1 MFGLEIVVI
10 LGVTIFVGTGLAHSL
25 RVAPPVILL
34 IGGVLLGFVP
44 VLREVSLPPE
54 VVLFLFLPALL
65 FWESLTTSLREIRAN
80 FRGIVMTSTLLVVA
94 TAGVVAVIA
103 HALGMPW
110 GPAWVLGAALAPT
123 DATAVGALTRSLPR
137 RNVTLLR
144 AESLIN
150 DGTALVIYGIAVTFT
165 LGEEAITTAHI
176 SWLVLLAYGGG
187 ILIGS
192 ALAWLVLKTRSRL
205 DHPVQETVLSILTPF
220 LGYLLAEM
228 IEASG
233 VLAVVTAGLIMSQAA
248 PRRARAGTRR
258 QSDGFWSLA
267 TYLLNASL
275 FVLVGLELQAAIRAL
290 EAPLIIR
297 GLLLIALVSVALIV
311 VRIVFLFTTTQ
322 LIRLLDRRPA
332 QRLRRMSYRAR
343 IVSGLCGFRGA
354 VSLAAALGV
363 PLLLSSGEPFPERDM
378 LVFVTAGVIVV
389 TIVVQGIL
397 LPLVL
402 RWAALARDTAIE
414 QEKLLAQ
421 RTAAE
426 EVLMDIDRLAA
437 QLNTEAPVTERL
449 RQEYATHLRVLDA
462 GAGLVEA
469 EEELRHHQQ
478 YTALRLAVLENKRA
492 TMVRLRNEEHIDDT
506 VLRQLQS
513 TMDAEELRL
522 APEDLTE

>member
-1 MFGLEIVVI
+1 
-10 LGVTIFVGTGLAHSL
+10 
-25 RVAPPVILL
+25 
-34 IGGVLLGFVP
+34 
-44 VLREVSLPPE
+44 
-54 VVLFLFLPALL
+54 
-65 FWESLTTSLREIRAN
+65 
-80 FRGIVMTSTLLVVA
+80 
-94 TAGVVAVIA
+94 
-103 HALGMPW
+103 
-110 GPAWVLGAALAPT
+110 
-123 DATAVGALTRSLPR
+123 
-137 RNVTLLR
+137 
-144 AESLIN
+144 
-150 DGTALVIYGIAVTFT
+150 
-165 LGEEAITTAHI
+165 
-176 SWLVLLAYGGG
+176 
-187 ILIGS
+187 
-192 ALAWLVLKTRSRL
+192 
-205 DHPVQETVLSILTPF
+205 
-220 LGYLLAEM
+220 
-228 IEASG
+228 
-233 VLAVVTAGLIMSQAA
+233 
-248 PRRARAGTRR
+248 
-258 QSDGFWSLA
+258 
-267 TYLLNASL
+267 
-275 FVLVGLELQAAIRAL
+275 
-290 EAPLIIR
+290 
-297 GLLLIALVSVALIV
+297 
-311 VRIVFLFTTTQ
+311 

-402 RWAALARDTAIE
+402 RWAALARDTTID